1 MFPGLDII
9 FFSRR
14 GPVFLLVYITIR
26 KIVIQNLLCPI
37 YVFRPKLDPVFFLI
51 LKTPRPTPSP
61 IIKIKWS
68 FPYAGDSLCSRSASR
83 TKHAVWISSLVDIL
97 LLDISVYATLKLCLK
112 FNVNQTGE
120 S

>member
-1 MFPGLDII
+1 M
-9 FFSRR
+9 SE
-14 GPVFLLVYITIR
+14 
-26 KIVIQNLLCPI
+26 CPKVHFVTLRFR
-37 YVFRPKLDPVFFLI
+37 YVFRPKLDPVFFFLI
-51 LKTPRPTPSP
+51 KKILQPPTPP

-97 LLDISVYATLKLCLK
+97 LLDIPVCATLKLCLK